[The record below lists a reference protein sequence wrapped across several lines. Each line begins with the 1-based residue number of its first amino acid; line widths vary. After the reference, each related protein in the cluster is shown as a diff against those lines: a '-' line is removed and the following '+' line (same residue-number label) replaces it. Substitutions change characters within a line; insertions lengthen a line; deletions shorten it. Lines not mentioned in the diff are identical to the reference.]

1 MSVHELFRLLVGEIG
16 IPRHEFWY
24 ELTWREVRAIIDGY
38 NRRRRDGWE
47 QARLIA
53 YHVAYCMGVPKGQT
67 VPLLTEWLP
76 FYWDRKATAADEGDE
91 GGTIVTP
98 DTTKRLR
105 EIMMEENA
113 RAEAKAKAEAEM
125 RKTNEAATD

>member
-16 IPRHEFWY
+16 ISRREFWY

-53 YHVAYCMGVPKGQT
+53 YHVAYCMGVPEGKT
-67 VPLLTEWLP
+67 VPLLTDWLP
-76 FYWDRKATAADEGDE
+76 FYWERKATANDSDKGD
-91 GGTIVTP
+91 TIITP
-98 DTTKRLR
+98 DTAERLR
-105 EIMMEENA
+105 EIMIAENE
-113 RAEAKAKAEAEM
+113 RAEAKAKAEAEN
-125 RKTNEAATD
+125 KNEAATD

>member
-16 IPRHEFWY
+16 ISRREFWY

-53 YHVAYCMGVPKGQT
+53 YHVAYCMGVPEGKT
-67 VPLLTEWLP
+67 VPLLTDWLP
-76 FYWDRKATAADEGDE
+76 FYWEHKSTANDGDE
-91 GGTIVTP
+91 GGAVVTP
-98 DTTKRLR
+98 EDTKRLR
-105 EIMMEENA
+105 EIMMAENA
-113 RAEAKAKAEAEM
+113 RAEAKAKAEAEN
-125 RKTNEAATD
+125 KNEAATD

>member
-16 IPRHEFWY
+16 ISRHEFWY

-53 YHVAYCMGVPKGQT
+53 YHVAYCMGVPEGKTAPLQT
-67 VPLLTEWLP
+67 DWLP
-76 FYWDRKATAADEGDE
+76 FYWEKPTGTQKPTSMIPKKVVDELQDFMADYNREHASDS
-91 GGTIVTP
+91 
-98 DTTKRLR
+98 TK
-105 EIMMEENA
+105 
-113 RAEAKAKAEAEM
+113 
-125 RKTNEAATD
+125 

>member
-16 IPRHEFWY
+16 ISRREFWY

-53 YHVAYCMGVPKGQT
+53 YHVAYCMGVPEGKT

-76 FYWDRKATAADEGDE
+76 FYWERTATSANDSDEGD
-91 GGTIVTP
+91 TIVTP
-98 DTTKRLR
+98 EATKRLR

-113 RAEAKAKAEAEM
+113 RAEAKAKAEAEI
-125 RKTNEAATD
+125 TNEAATD

>member
-16 IPRHEFWY
+16 ISRREFWY

-53 YHVAYCMGVPKGQT
+53 YHVAYCMGVPEGKT
-67 VPLLTEWLP
+67 VPLITDWLP
-76 FYWDRKATAADEGDE
+76 FYWEKPTGTQKPTSIISKKVVDELQDFMADYNRAHAAG
-91 GGTIVTP
+91 
-98 DTTKRLR
+98 TTK
-105 EIMMEENA
+105 
-113 RAEAKAKAEAEM
+113 
-125 RKTNEAATD
+125 